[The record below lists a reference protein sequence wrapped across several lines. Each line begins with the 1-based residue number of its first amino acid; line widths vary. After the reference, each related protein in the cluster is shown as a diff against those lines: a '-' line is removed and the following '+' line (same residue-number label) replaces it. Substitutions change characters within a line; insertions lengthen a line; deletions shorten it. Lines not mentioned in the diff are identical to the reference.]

1 VPGRRWFIPELDDPS
16 DMTDEE
22 WAFAN
27 ALSDATADLVCPG
40 VSDLLIPAAYND
52 VATERLIA
60 AIGLYDRP
68 ASGPG
73 LSLLDF
79 GVHYLNGRIRGVRL
93 HNQLYFLDEEHY
105 GIDLDSTGSVEELA
119 RLTAGWFASMLRRP
133 VVLKAW
139 LNHSYAYAS
148 QYEFADTGQGL
159 AVSYHRGHKPD
170 GQQRMP
176 QAPGGPAPDLIFHI
190 RGDLTLASEPLMLC
204 EQERH
209 GLFPGP
215 WLM

>member
-1 VPGRRWFIPELDDPS
+1 MSENRWFIPDDPS
-16 DMTDEE
+16 DITGEE
-22 WAFAN
+22 RAFAN

-40 VSDLLIPAAYND
+40 VWDLLIPAADND
-52 VATERLIA
+52 LVTDWLVAALV
-60 AIGLYDRP
+60 LHDLP
-68 ASGPG
+68 ASGEA

-79 GVHYLNGRIRGVRL
+79 GVHYLNGRIRGSRL
-93 HNQLYFLDEEHY
+93 HNQTYFLDGRIE
-105 GIDLDSTGSVEELA
+105 LDSVGSVEELA
-119 RLTAGWFASMLRRP
+119 RLTADWFAWMLRRP

-139 LNHSYAYAS
+139 LNHNYAYAS
-148 QYEFADTGQGL
+148 RYEFADTGQGL
-159 AVSYHRGHKPD
+159 VVSYHDGHKPE
-170 GQQRMP
+170 GQHRMP

-215 WLM
+215 WLT